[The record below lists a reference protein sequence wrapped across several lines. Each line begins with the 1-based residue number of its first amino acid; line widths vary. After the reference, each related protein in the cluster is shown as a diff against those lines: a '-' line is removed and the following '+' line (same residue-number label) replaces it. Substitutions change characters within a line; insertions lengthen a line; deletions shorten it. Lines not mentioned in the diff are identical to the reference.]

1 MISSVFPLAADNTAE
16 RTRWRTQAADNSWHM
31 WISSQVCII
40 RKRAKNPV
48 ELPTAWLEN
57 TPFEIG

>member
-16 RTRWRTQAADNSWHM
+16 LTRWRTQAADNSWHM

-57 TPFEIG
+57 TSFEIG